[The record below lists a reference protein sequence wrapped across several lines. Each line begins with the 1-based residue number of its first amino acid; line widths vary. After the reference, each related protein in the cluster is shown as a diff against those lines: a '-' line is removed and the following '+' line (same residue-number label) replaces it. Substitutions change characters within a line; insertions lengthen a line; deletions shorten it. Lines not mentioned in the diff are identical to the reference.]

1 MAHRREFEIAF
12 IGLKPGPHE
21 FNYTLGNE
29 FFTERGAVDFHSMDA
44 RVKVTLDKHPGFLQ
58 LKFEVGGQVSVQC
71 DRCGNPLTL
80 DLWDD
85 FDMVVKLVENPEEMN
100 AHEEDPDIFYIGRQE
115 SHIDLSHWLYDF
127 VLLSIPVQRM
137 CKEDAEGNSG
147 CNPEVIQKLREMEER
162 TRENNA
168 QNIWKDLDK
177 FKQNKN

>member
-12 IGLKPGPHE
+12 VGLKPGPHE

-29 FFTERGAVDFHSMDA
+29 FFIERGAVDFSDIDA

-58 LKFEVGGQVSVQC
+58 LKFEVGGQADVQC

-85 FDMVVKLVENPEEMN
+85 FDMVVKLVENPDEMN
-100 AHEEDPDIFYIGRQE
+100 ASEEDPDIFYIGRQE
-115 SHIDLSHWLYDF
+115 SHIDLSNWLYDF

-137 CKEDAEGNSG
+137 CKEDADGHSG
-147 CNPEVIQKLREMEER
+147 CNPDVIQKLKEMEER

-177 FKQNKN
+177 FKQN